1 MMQNAADRN
10 SFESCKIEMEDYQS
24 DMSAYLDCL
33 DAEFNEAVTQYNG
46 EVERFDC
53 KAFGQHC

>member
-1 MMQNAADRN
+1 
-10 SFESCKIEMEDYQS
+10 MEDYQS